1 MVQIIH
7 VPNIFICYLTGSS
20 KSVCMKVNLTSKQLL
35 SDFPI
40 SGCGNINHLILLIYP
55 IGC

>member
-20 KSVCMKVNLTSKQLL
+20 KSVCVKLNLTSKQLL
-35 SDFPI
+35 FLI
-40 SGCGNINHLILLIYP
+40 SLFLDVETSIILYF
-55 IGC
+55 